1 MKKQPRDVW
10 RYVWKEQEMFFED
23 YDAGLEKHC
32 RELERSARAITGAE
46 EKELFSKFFGQDPVK
61 MAADALSARDQIINA
76 NTDLAVALATKFA
89 HSREMPK
96 DELVSEATFA
106 LITAVNKY
114 NPEVKSGSFR
124 SYAASV
130 IIHALKKYCWERNR
144 IISIP
149 PDEVRQMY
157 AIHKAEEKLVTEFQ
171 RKPTSAELAQVCG
184 MTEKHVRRLRRIP
197 FDVESYDRII
207 AGTGAKI
214 EEIGDDE
221 KEPLT
226 LADQIS
232 KDEEGIHFPP
242 STRVTYGDS
251 LRMLR
256 RELRK
261 LDRFQYNVIKYRF
274 NLGRF
279 QGITALEEP
288 PLSIQD
294 ICLVLNCTRCLLIRT
309 KYSALRKLRQEI
321 IARFKEEFGV
331 DRITPGLLEQVLA
344 AERADE
350 RAGRF

>member
-1 MKKQPRDVW
+1 
-10 RYVWKEQEMFFED
+10 MFFED

-61 MAADALSARDQIINA
+61 MAADALFARDQIINA
-76 NTDLAVALATKFA
+76 NTDLTVALATKFA

-114 NPEVKSGSFR
+114 NPEMKSGSFR

-149 PDEVRQMY
+149 PDEIRQMY

-232 KDEEGIHFPP
+232 KDEEGMHFPP
-242 STRVTYGDS
+242 STRVTLGDS
-251 LRMLR
+251 LRILR
-256 RELRK
+256 RELKK
-261 LDRFQYNVIKYRF
+261 LNQFQYKVIKYRF

-279 QGITALEEP
+279 RENSSLEEP

-294 ICLVLNCTRCLLIRT
+294 ICLVLNCTRGLLVRT
-309 KYSALRKLRQEI
+309 KYAALRKLRQEI

-331 DRITPGLLEQVLA
+331 MRITPGLMEKVLA

>member
-1 MKKQPRDVW
+1 M
-10 RYVWKEQEMFFED
+10 RYVWKGQEMFFED

-32 RELERSARAITGAE
+32 RELESGARAITGAE
-46 EKELFSKFFGQDPVK
+46 EKELFGKFFGQDPEK
-61 MAADALSARDQIINA
+61 PAAEALSARDQIINA
-76 NTDLAVALATKFA
+76 HTDLAVALATKYA
-89 HSREMPK
+89 YSREMPK
-96 DELVSEATFA
+96 GELVSEATFA

-130 IIHALKKYCWERNR
+130 IIHALKKYCWEHNR
-144 IISIP
+144 MISIP
-149 PDEVRQMY
+149 RDEVRQMY
-157 AIHKAEEKLVTEFQ
+157 AIHKAEEKLVAEFQ
-171 RKPTSAELAQVCG
+171 RKPTSAELAQECG

-207 AGTGAKI
+207 AGTGEKV

-279 QGITALEEP
+279 QGITALEEQ
-288 PLSIQD
+288 PLSVQD
-294 ICLVLNCTRCLLIRT
+294 ICLVLNCTRGLLIRS
-309 KYSALRKLRQEI
+309 KYAALRKLRQEI

-331 DRITPGLLEQVLA
+331 DRITPGLQEKVLA

>member
-1 MKKQPRDVW
+1 MI
-10 RYVWKEQEMFFED
+10 FEE
-23 YDAGLEKHC
+23 YDAGLVRHC
-32 RELERSARAITGAE
+32 RKMESGAKALTEAE

-61 MAADALSARDQIINA
+61 MAADALSARDQIITA
-76 NTDLAVALATKFA
+76 HLDLAVALATKFA
-89 HSREMPK
+89 HSHEMPK
-96 DELVSEATFA
+96 DELVSEATFS

-114 NPEVKSGSFR
+114 SPAIKSGSFR
-124 SYAASV
+124 AYAASV
-130 IIHALKKYCWERNR
+130 ITHALKKYCWERNR
-144 IISIP
+144 VISIP
-149 PDEVRQMY
+149 ADEVRQMY
-157 AIHKAEEKLVTEFQ
+157 AMYKAKEKLAAELH
-171 RKPTSAELAQVCG
+171 RDPTSAELARECG

-197 FDVESYDRII
+197 FDVESYDQII
-207 AGTGAKI
+207 AGTGAKV

-242 STRVTYGDS
+242 STRITYGDS

-294 ICLVLNCTRCLLIRT
+294 ICLVLNCTRGLLVRT
-309 KYSALRKLRQEI
+309 KYATLRQLRQEI